1 MSTTAPALAVDVWD
15 WFQPVTTFMTFMPTC
30 SIRAH
35 QSLLLS
41 LPRRH
46 SRRRRHLLG
55 FVAAVV
61 NTAEV
66 ASEVIIAVDGRLP
79 HYGRVHCSHGKAGAC
94 PTRRVSTSAV
104 AAGTMDS
111 LCESSRQK

>member
-1 MSTTAPALAVDVWD
+1 MIAVIGCIV
-15 WFQPVTTFMTFMPTC
+15 C
-30 SIRAH
+30 ARR
-35 QSLLLS
+35 SLFLR

-46 SRRRRHLLG
+46 SNRRRHLLG

-66 ASEVIIAVDGRLP
+66 ASEVIITVDGRLL
-79 HYGRVHCSHGKAGAC
+79 HYGRAHCSQGKAGAC